1 MTKTIYWIAFK
12 KYVSILNM
20 QNPSLWSEEMTSW
33 KAWNSAEG
41 SFQAEKLNF
50 RNIHSCAGSLSLT
63 QLSQCPSTLSISPP
77 KGSPCKTLPLVTEIE
92 PKVER
97 IAQKLNQKFN
107 HELNELHTLM
117 NVCSFYSALI
127 SMIYI

>member
-1 MTKTIYWIAFK
+1 M
-12 KYVSILNM
+12 
-20 QNPSLWSEEMTSW
+20 
-33 KAWNSAEG
+33 
-41 SFQAEKLNF
+41 
-50 RNIHSCAGSLSLT
+50 T

-127 SMIYI
+127 SISINDDEDDDADDDDNYDK